1 MAQKG
6 FFITFEG
13 GDGSSKT
20 TQARLLRH
28 YLQNA
33 GFKVLLTREP
43 GGTALGERLRDIILQ
58 ENTANITDL
67 LLLMAAR
74 SQHLDK
80 VIKPAL
86 KDDIVVICDRFVD
99 STATY
104 QSTPNLSIDS
114 IYQLHAMLLDNLM
127 PDLTILL
134 NLEPEE
140 ALKRA
145 HQRKET
151 LKDKIETKGLN
162 FHLDVCEKYH
172 QISRLFPN
180 RVKVVNANR
189 NIKEIQEEVESLIK
203 EIKYF
208 KDKLWHC

>member
-1 MAQKG
+1 MSQKG

-20 TQARLLRH
+20 TQAKLLRH

-58 ENTANITDL
+58 ENTTNITDL
-67 LLLMAAR
+67 LLVMAAR
-74 SQHLDK
+74 SEHLDK

-86 KDDIVVICDRFVD
+86 KEGVVVICDRFID

-104 QSTPNLSIDS
+104 QATSDLSIDS
-114 IYQLHAMLLDNLM
+114 IYQLHAMMFDNLM

-134 NLEPEE
+134 SLEPEE

-145 HQRKET
+145 QKRNET
-151 LKDKIETKGLN
+151 LEDKMETKGLN
-162 FHLDVCEKYH
+162 FHLDVFEKYH
-172 QISRLFPN
+172 QISRLFPS
-180 RVKVVNANR
+180 RVKVIDANR
-189 NIKEIQEEVESLIK
+189 DIQEIKEEVINIIRAIQ
-203 EIKYF
+203 YF
-208 KDKLWHC
+208 KNRL